1 MPCSPGPPATYLARR
16 KDSFFLREE
25 TWEWQA
31 CFTAVLQETDSERR
45 FCTILGSQGGPPHGS
60 GDLRGWGLTLELLP
74 VQPLQLSAWPLHLS
88 SPRLMF
94 DTEHRQLEGLR
105 WAGGSV
111 SPGTPPACSPPPSSH
126 IWQCT
131 GHLVSFLS
139 SFVLRQGG
147 WSCTCL

>member
-1 MPCSPGPPATYLARR
+1 MPCSPGPLATYLARR

-31 CFTAVLQETDSERR
+31 CFTAVLQETDSECR

-111 SPGTPPACSPPPSSH
+111 SPGPPLPAALL
-126 IWQCT
+126 
-131 GHLVSFLS
+131 HLPTSGSAL
-139 SFVLRQGG
+139 GT
-147 WSCTCL
+147 W